1 MDDWP
6 PLKVERVLRLV
17 QGCDPIGVAARGL
30 QELPDLLPRVKPV
43 LMRELDSSSDRS
55 AVLG

>member
-6 PLKVERVLRLV
+6 PLEVERVLRLV

-30 QELPDLLPRVKPV
+30 QELPDLPPGLSQF
-43 LMRELDSSSDRS
+43 L
-55 AVLG
+55 